1 MAASA
6 LPAASFAAVVSVP
19 VYCVLPARS
28 TDGLNVTVLPL
39 RLTVPPTVAPPA
51 VASLT
56 LAVVS
61 EALLIDSENVAMYEA
76 LSATFV
82 APLAGEVPVTV
93 GGVVSGAVAVVKL
106 QV

>member
-6 LPAASFAAVVSVP
+6 LPAASLAAVVMVP

-39 RLTVPPTVAPPA
+39 MFTVPPTAAPPA
-51 VASLT
+51 VASWT

-61 EALLIDSENVAMYEA
+61 EALLIDSENVAVYEA

-82 APLAGEVPVTV
+82 APSAGDVADTV
-93 GGVVSGAVAVVKL
+93 GGVVSGAVAVVKF